1 MKARTPLTFPRLA
14 RGYEYVEGWGM
25 AHGAHARVLRPRDV
39 EAVREALALARRERT
54 TLALRGGGNS
64 YGDAS
69 SADRGY
75 VLEPTRLDR
84 ILSFDAHSGAAECQ
98 GGVTIEALWKHA
110 LPRGFWPKVVSGT
123 MYPTLGGALA
133 MNIHGKNQYAVGTI
147 GEHVRELD
155 LVLPS
160 GELVTASRGHESELF
175 HAAIGGFGM
184 LGVVT
189 RVVIETKRVHSGDVE
204 VTAKSTRDLREA
216 LEWMESRRARYD
228 YLVAWID
235 AFAGG
240 AASGRGLVHAARHL
254 APGEDAA
261 PERTLAVA
269 HQELPRAILGVSK
282 GEVWRAL
289 RLLNH
294 APGMRLLNAAKW
306 TLGMHEEAQGP
317 YRQSHAAFAFLLD
330 YVPNWKW
337 AYGRTEKRGLIQV
350 QPFVPAARAHDT
362 FQAILAESRAAGHVP
377 YLAVLKRHRPDP
389 FLLTHGLDG
398 WSLAL
403 DYKVHPDTRADL
415 WRLADRITRL
425 TLAAGGRFYPA
436 KDLVIGRE
444 DARRMWPAQ
453 ALERF
458 LALKRRVDP
467 EGLLAT
473 DLSRRI
479 LDLSA

>member
-1 MKARTPLTFPRLA
+1 
-14 RGYEYVEGWGM
+14 M
-25 AHGAHARVLRPRDV
+25 AHGALARVLRPRDV
-39 EAVREALALARRERT
+39 EGVRAAFDLAGREGT

-64 YGDAS
+64 YGDAAS
-69 SADRGY
+69 TDRGY
-75 VLEPTRLDR
+75 ILEPTRLER
-84 ILSFDAHSGAAECQ
+84 VLAFDDATGVAECQ
-98 GGVTIEALWKHA
+98 GGVTIETLWKHA
-110 LPRGFWPKVVSGT
+110 LPRGHWPKVVSGT
-123 MYPTLGGALA
+123 MYPTLGGAVA

-155 LVLPS
+155 LVLPT
-160 GELVTASRGHESELF
+160 GDLVTVSREREAELF

-189 RVVIETKRVHSGDVE
+189 RVVLATKRVHSGDVE
-204 VTAKSTRDLREA
+204 VTAKSTGDLA
-216 LEWMESRRARYD
+216 AAMDWMERHRARFD

-235 AFAGG
+235 AFARGS
-240 AASGRGLVHAARHL
+240 AAGRGLVHAARHL
-254 APGEDAA
+254 VPGEDPA

-294 APGMRLLNAAKW
+294 DAGMRLLNATKW
-306 TLGMHEEAQGP
+306 TLGQHEEAQGP

-337 AYGRTEKRGLIQV
+337 AYGRREKRGLIQV
-350 QPFVPAARAHDT
+350 QPFVPAARAHEV
-362 FQAILAESRAAGHVP
+362 FLAILEESRAAGHVP

-403 DYKVHPDTRADL
+403 DYKVAPQTRADL

-425 TLAAGGRFYPA
+425 AIEAGGRFYPA
-436 KDLVIGRE
+436 KDLVIGRA
-444 DARRMWPAQ
+444 DAARMWPRQ
-453 ALERF
+453 NVERF

-467 EGLLAT
+467 ANVLST
-473 DLSRRI
+473 DLSRRV
-479 LDLSA
+479 LDLGA